1 MILGKKYLQLLHK
14 SLSFTGRWTTHTEI
28 LLIFKKKIV
37 AQIQIICKFSHF
49 IMREKNSKPWW
60 RVYTLYIEDK
70 SHWFKVSSSS
80 SNARAQG
87 FSSSTFS
94 MEEYHT
100 ESQNDLLAGYLN
112 KVYDTKL
119 THIKRKVN
127 SVVICILPSQEL
139 NKEKH
144 SSVSWEI
151 SQPDISHFSCDFSHR
166 ELSLRR

>member
-1 MILGKKYLQLLHK
+1 MTSIY
-14 SLSFTGRWTTHTEI
+14 I
-28 LLIFKKKIV
+28 
-37 AQIQIICKFSHF
+37 
-49 IMREKNSKPWW
+49 
-60 RVYTLYIEDK
+60 YYIEDK
-70 SHWFKVSSSS
+70 SHWFRVSSSS

-144 SSVSWEI
+144 SSASWEI
-151 SQPDISHFSCDFSHR
+151 SQSDISHLSCCFSHR
-166 ELSLRR
+166 EYLSGDNVLCAVQVIRRILDVFYYFKTCQNI